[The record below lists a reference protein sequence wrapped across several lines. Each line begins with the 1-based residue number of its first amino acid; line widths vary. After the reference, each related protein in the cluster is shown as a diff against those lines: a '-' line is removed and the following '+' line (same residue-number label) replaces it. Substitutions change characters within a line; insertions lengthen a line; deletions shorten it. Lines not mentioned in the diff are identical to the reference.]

1 MDTKKKIVELD
12 LNDILPNRF
21 QPRITFDEAGLLELT
36 ESIKT
41 HGVIQPIIV
50 RKLGDKFEIIAG
62 ERRFKACNL
71 ANLKT
76 IPAIITDFNDK
87 QSSEIALIE
96 NVQRR
101 DLTPIEEAISYKRI
115 LDMNY
120 MTQDELA
127 KKLGKTQSTIANKLR
142 LLNLTDDVQD
152 ALLEGKIS
160 ERHARSLLRVKN
172 GNQQKEL
179 LKRIIDER
187 LTVRR
192 TDEEIDNM
200 FKNNENQE
208 VNLNNTNRFNIPT
221 SGIIGDDNAGAID
234 TDTNSGID
242 MLYNQATMNIPKIM
256 GEDIQN
262 YENKKEEQKPILNE
276 PIEELSFGFQNQN
289 NDFNPGFMN
298 IDDIENNAK
307 DIFEEKPRKP
317 FMFSVDPEPVA
328 PVAPVENQVE
338 EVVEAPVVEER
349 TPLIN
354 PMFMQPEEPAVEEV
368 PVVENPV
375 DTTSKNPFDFDFI
388 PAETVNTNQVEIP
401 ELKDLEMFS
410 TFNTETTVMNPAPV
424 VETEVL
430 PTSVVENVE
439 TPVVPVEPVVETLEV
454 QPEVVTPVEVA
465 PVVETEV
472 LPTPVVETL
481 SVEPEET
488 LVVETPVVSET
499 PVETLSFDTV
509 ENVEPTGGVNVI
521 IPNEETEEI
530 EILDLT
536 GEIPVVT
543 EEVANTAVENNDVIL
558 ENPVVENVETS
569 VAPVEPVVETL
580 EVQPE
585 VLPATE
591 EVVTPVEETPV
602 VEEKPKEEKKGF
614 FDRLKSL
621 VDGSNKEEKLDEPV
635 VPLEPVVETPVV
647 ETLEVQ
653 PEVLP
658 ATEEVIAPVEV
669 ETPVE
674 VVPTVEPEVLT
685 MDTPVETLS
694 FDNVE
699 NVVEATPI
707 EPISVEA
714 EPTLEVAP
722 EINELN
728 AIVDN
733 MSFNTEETPV
743 ETEDVLTEGKKVEE
757 IPTDI
762 MNAMEGVVE
771 TPSILDN
778 IAVDLDKTIELPA
791 ELAAIVSN
799 PELTNNF
806 ANNEEVVS
814 EIPVTETTV
823 EINNVEENNL
833 MDNVFSSPFENIL
846 DDVVLPEE
854 TPAEVAAV
862 VETPVE
868 VVPTVEPVV
877 ETIETLETPVV
888 ETLEVQPEVLPAT
901 EEVVTPVEEVV
912 TPVVEE
918 FKVFEPEKLPIED
931 DEEPVGED
939 LTVPLYSPIYEDT
952 PIVIPEESEENV
964 VNMGAAMKV
973 IREAT
978 EQLQK
983 LGFIVD
989 TEEFDLEDMYQVI
1002 FKINKTNK

>member
-62 ERRFKACNL
+62 ERRFKASNL

-221 SGIIGDDNAGAID
+221 SGIIGDDNAGVVD

-328 PVAPVENQVE
+328 PVAPVETPAE

-368 PVVENPV
+368 PVVETPV
-375 DTTSKNPFDFDFI
+375 DTTPKNPFDFDFI

-410 TFNTETTVMNPAPV
+410 SFNTETTVMNPAPV

-430 PTSVVENVE
+430 PTPVVENVE
-439 TPVVPVEPVVETLEV
+439 TPVVPLEPVVETLEV
-454 QPEVVTPVEVA
+454 QPEVLPTIEEVVTPVEVA

-472 LPTPVVETL
+472 LSTPVVETL
-481 SVEPEET
+481 NVEPEET
-488 LVVETPVVSET
+488 LVVETPVVEET

-543 EEVANTAVENNDVIL
+543 EEAATAAVENNEVVL
-558 ENPVVENVETS
+558 ENPVVENVET
-569 VAPVEPVVETL
+569 PVVPLEPVVETL

-585 VLPATE
+585 ILPITE
-591 EVVTPVEETPV
+591 EVVTPVEVTPV
-602 VEEKPKEEKKGF
+602 VEEKP
-614 FDRLKSL
+614 
-621 VDGSNKEEKLDEPV
+621 KEEKLDEPV

-653 PEVLP
+653 PEVNP
-658 ATEEVIAPVEV
+658 VTEEIV
-669 ETPVE
+669 TPVE
-674 VVPTVEPEVLT
+674 VAPVVETEVLT

-694 FDNVE
+694 FDTVE
-699 NVVEATPI
+699 TEVEATPI
-707 EPISVEA
+707 EPIAVEA

-733 MSFNTEETPV
+733 MSFNTEETLV
-743 ETEDVLTEGKKVEE
+743 ENEDVLTEGEKVEE
-757 IPTDI
+757 IPADI
-762 MNAMEGVVE
+762 MNAMEGVFE

-846 DDVVLPEE
+846 DDVVLPD
-854 TPAEVAAV
+854 
-862 VETPVE
+862 ETPVE
-868 VVPTVEPVV
+868 VAPVV
-877 ETIETLETPVV
+877 EVSVEEAVEPIVETPVV
-888 ETLEVQPEVLPAT
+888 ESLEVQTEVLPTT

-912 TPVVEE
+912 TPVEE
-918 FKVFEPEKLPIED
+918 FNVFEPEKLPIED

-952 PIVIPEESEENV
+952 PIVIPEEKEENV

>member
-62 ERRFKACNL
+62 ERRFKASNL

-221 SGIIGDDNAGAID
+221 SGIIGDDNAGVVD

-328 PVAPVENQVE
+328 PVAPVETPAE

-368 PVVENPV
+368 PVVETPV
-375 DTTSKNPFDFDFI
+375 DTTPKNPFDFDFI

-410 TFNTETTVMNPAPV
+410 SFNTETTVMNPAPV

-430 PTSVVENVE
+430 PTPVVENVE
-439 TPVVPVEPVVETLEV
+439 TPVVPLEPVVETLEV
-454 QPEVVTPVEVA
+454 QPEVLPTIEEVVTPVEVA

-472 LPTPVVETL
+472 LSTPVVETL
-481 SVEPEET
+481 NVEPEET
-488 LVVETPVVSET
+488 LVVETPVVEET

-543 EEVANTAVENNDVIL
+543 EEAATAAVENNEVVL
-558 ENPVVENVETS
+558 ENPVVENVET
-569 VAPVEPVVETL
+569 PVVPLEPVVETL

-585 VLPATE
+585 ILPITE
-591 EVVTPVEETPV
+591 EVVTPVEVTPV

-653 PEVLP
+653 PEVNP
-658 ATEEVIAPVEV
+658 VTEEIV
-669 ETPVE
+669 TPVE
-674 VVPTVEPEVLT
+674 VAPVVETEVLT

-694 FDNVE
+694 FDTVE
-699 NVVEATPI
+699 TEVEATPI
-707 EPISVEA
+707 EPIAVEA

-733 MSFNTEETPV
+733 MSFNTEETLV
-743 ETEDVLTEGKKVEE
+743 ENEDVLTEGEKVEE
-757 IPTDI
+757 IPADI
-762 MNAMEGVVE
+762 MNAMEGVFE

-846 DDVVLPEE
+846 DDVVLPD
-854 TPAEVAAV
+854 
-862 VETPVE
+862 ETPVE
-868 VVPTVEPVV
+868 VAPVV
-877 ETIETLETPVV
+877 EVSVEEAVEPIVETPVV
-888 ETLEVQPEVLPAT
+888 ESLEVQTEVLPTT

-912 TPVVEE
+912 TPVEE
-918 FKVFEPEKLPIED
+918 FNVFEPEKLPIED

-952 PIVIPEESEENV
+952 PIVIPEEKEENV